1 MSGGAWRGRRDDRS
15 RRADQAVAADG
26 AEGAAWAQSWRVT
39 RRPLGH
45 QRGRAA
51 GDHQDVLR
59 LRAGTL
65 GQRRAGRGAHA
76 ALPAGVDV
84 VPVPVRA
91 HRAARPSAEH
101 EPAPLRVCGAVGPGD
116 AAGQPEGGCERR
128 E

>member
-26 AEGAAWAQSWRVT
+26 AEGAAWAQRWRVT

-51 GDHQDVLR
+51 GDRQDVLR

-76 ALPAGVDV
+76 ALPAGVAV

-91 HRAARPSAEH
+91 
-101 EPAPLRVCGAVGPGD
+101 GG
-116 AAGQPEGGCERR
+116 AAGAAAGHPTARARVLRTERVGDGAGESRGGKRG
-128 E
+128 